1 MKKVVT
7 FLFILL
13 FASSAFA
20 QSSVWFDGSFDDAKA
35 KAEKEGKLILINF
48 YSDG

>member
-7 FLFILL
+7 FLLILL
-13 FASSAFA
+13 FASTVFA

-35 KAEKEGKLILINF
+35 KAEKEGKIILINF